1 MRKISQK
8 EHSRVSNIKE
18 FTMAN
23 NNWSVAAKVRKNVTF
38 GKSKINFKDIFVVI
52 GSGIIDFVL
61 YKFFPDNQ
69 FGLAMLAILIVS
81 IMTIYLLMRP
91 KNNPERRNY
100 ELFMI
105 WQLNSSRRRR
115 KQNYKKFSMK
125 DLEN

>member
-1 MRKISQK
+1 
-8 EHSRVSNIKE
+8 
-18 FTMAN
+18 MAN

-38 GKSKINFKDIFVVI
+38 GKAKINFKDIFVVI

-69 FGLAMLAILIVS
+69 FGLAMVAILIVS
-81 IMTIYLLMRP
+81 VMTIYLLMRP

-105 WQLNSSRRRR
+105 WQFNSSRRRR
-115 KQNYKKFSMK
+115 KQNYKKFSLK